1 MGFNKRIINFEKSLI
16 ALQNEKLNEY
26 YCKSDSLFFED
37 TKSFEIYELYIS
49 GKTDEEILKLINK
62 INGR

>member
-1 MGFNKRIINFEKSLI
+1 MNTMVRVILF
-16 ALQNEKLNEY
+16 
-26 YCKSDSLFFED
+26 FFED